1 MRPARL
7 PPATPPSKPVIAKPA
22 ALAARRPQRSRQPR
36 RSHGCAGRAATHPAQ
51 SRWRRAPPGPAALA
65 PAALSA
71 GGGPR
76 CYLAIDGGFLEV
88 LEDHVRVLADSA
100 ERAED
105 INVDRAKS
113 DLQRAQEQLASM
125 AAEADPLVAMAAVN
139 RAQARIDAVE
149 RR

>member
-1 MRPARL
+1 M
-7 PPATPPSKPVIAKPA
+7 
-22 ALAARRPQRSRQPR
+22 
-36 RSHGCAGRAATHPAQ
+36 
-51 SRWRRAPPGPAALA
+51 
-65 PAALSA
+65 
-71 GGGPR
+71 
-76 CYLAIDGGFLEV
+76 
-88 LEDHVRVLADSA
+88 RVLADSA

-139 RAQARIDAVE
+139 RAQARIDVAE

>member
-1 MRPARL
+1 M
-7 PPATPPSKPVIAKPA
+7 
-22 ALAARRPQRSRQPR
+22 
-36 RSHGCAGRAATHPAQ
+36 
-51 SRWRRAPPGPAALA
+51 
-65 PAALSA
+65 
-71 GGGPR
+71 
-76 CYLAIDGGFLEV
+76 

-139 RAQARIDAVE
+139 RAQARIDVAE